1 MYLALGITA
10 RVYPSVVNC
19 DTRNLSEE
27 KRERRE
33 RGREGEREG
42 RWSPEAF
49 SQRWEEPEDSL

>member
-27 KRERRE
+27 KERERERERE
-33 RGREGEREG
+33 RGRERERE
-42 RWSPEAF
+42 REREMSVQLYA
-49 SQRWEEPEDSL
+49 